1 MWQRASRAALAAAFL
16 LVSIAN
22 ALPHGDDDAM
32 DMGMDMS
39 MDSSSSDTTQ
49 AAQADANADAPLSYF
64 AYGKHSGAIVA
75 HIGLMIVA
83 WCFTLPTAVM
93 FSIAHSRFALPS
105 QFLFLVLNAVGLLI
119 GIIYN
124 SQTPDLYENNAH
136 HKIGWIATW
145 VMSAQVIMSLIF
157 AYAGRAETESSSY
170 EQAAF
175 LPVSTD
181 EMAESPQSY
190 PAGIRHSYRWS
201 RDSGQGTERNS
212 SSLHSR
218 PGSPSCGSPSDE
230 YDGFEK
236 PEDSLPESSSK
247 PRGCF
252 RVPFA
257 DRFLAS
263 RVPRMVSGRV
273 VRILSIIYNVI
284 DRIILPFGF
293 VAIATGGV
301 TYGGLMR
308 GNGIFN
314 GLAHFIK
321 GGIFFWYGIL
331 TLGRMLGSWA
341 DLGWAWNVKPSSTI
355 VGGWKAKVPT
365 GEFVES
371 FVIFLYGIT
380 NVFLEHLAG
389 WGSAW
394 TATDLEH
401 VSISVM
407 FFGGG
412 LCGMLFESRRVK
424 GWLNST
430 VLQYPSHMGAHK
442 STDTAWQLPDTQGV
456 SLNPMP
462 ALIILLLG
470 TMMSSHHQDSM
481 VSTMVH
487 KQWGNM
493 LVGFALA
500 RGMTYIVMYLKPPT
514 SYLPSRP
521 PTEIVAAFCLMSGG
535 LVFML
540 STRSVIQVLEYYDLD
555 AMFVFT
561 VTMGLT
567 AFIMACEIVAISIK
581 AWAVKRESR
590 PRLPPFQFPASA

>member
-16 LVSIAN
+16 LVSVAN
-22 ALPHGDDDAM
+22 ALPHGDDEAMDM

-39 MDSSSSDTTQ
+39 HSESTQESSTEANDDS
-49 AAQADANADAPLSYF
+49 PMSYF
-64 AYGKHSGAIVA
+64 AYGKHGTAIAV
-75 HIGLMIVA
+75 HIGLMILA
-83 WCFTLPTAVM
+83 WCFILPTAVM
-93 FSIAHSRFALPS
+93 FSVARSRFALPS
-105 QFLFLVLNAVGLLI
+105 QFLFLVCNAVGLLI

-157 AYAGRAETESSSY
+157 AYAGRGESESTSY
-170 EQAAF
+170 ERAAF

-181 EMAESPQSY
+181 EMESPQMYS
-190 PAGIRHSYRWS
+190 GGVRHSYRWS

-218 PGSPSCGSPSDE
+218 PGSPSCASPSDE

-236 PEDSLPESSSK
+236 PEDPLPEPSSQ
-247 PRGCF
+247 PRGWF
-252 RVPFA
+252 RIPFA

-263 RVPRMVSGRV
+263 RVPRLVSTRAL
-273 VRILSIIYNVI
+273 RIISTIYAVI

-308 GNGIFN
+308 GKEVFN

-321 GGIFFWYGIL
+321 GGIFFWYGLL
-331 TLGRMLGSWA
+331 TLGRMLGCWA
-341 DLGWAWNVKPSSTI
+341 DLGWAWNVKPSSPI
-355 VGGWKAKVPT
+355 VGKCKAKIPT
-365 GEFVES
+365 GEFTES
-371 FVIFLYGIT
+371 FVIFLYGVT
-380 NVFLEHLAG
+380 NVFLEHLTG
-389 WGSAW
+389 WGGAW

-401 VSISVM
+401 VSISIM

-412 LCGMLFESRRVK
+412 LCGMLFESKRVK

-430 VLQYPSHMGAHK
+430 VLQYPSHMSAHT
-442 STDTAWQLPDTQGV
+442 SADTAWQLPDTQGV

-462 ALIILLLG
+462 ALVILLLG
-470 TMMSSHHQDSM
+470 MMMGSHHQDSM

-487 KQWGNM
+487 KQWGNL

-500 RGMTYIVMYLKPPT
+500 RGMTYVIMYLKPPT

-521 PTEIVAAFCLMSGG
+521 PTEIVAAFCLISGG

-540 STRSVIQVLEYYDLD
+540 STRSVIQTLEYYDLD

-567 AFIMACEIVAISIK
+567 AFIMSCEILAIALK

-590 PRLPPFQFPASA
+590 PALPPFQFPASA

>member
-1 MWQRASRAALAAAFL
+1 MWQRASRAALAAAFFL
-16 LVSIAN
+16 ASVAN

-32 DMGMDMS
+32 DMDMNMDMS
-39 MDSSSSDTTQ
+39 HSDSTQ
-49 AAQADANADAPLSYF
+49 DSHTDENDESLMSYF
-64 AYGKHSGAIVA
+64 AYGKHSGAIMA
-75 HIGLMIVA
+75 HIGLMVLA
-83 WCFTLPTAVM
+83 WCFVLPTAVM
-93 FSIAHSRFALPS
+93 FSVARSRFALPS
-105 QFLFLVLNAVGLLI
+105 QFLFLVFNAVGLLV

-124 SQTPDLYENNAH
+124 SQTPDLYPNNAH
-136 HKIGWIATW
+136 HKIGWIVTW

-157 AYAGRAETESSSY
+157 AYAGRGESESSAY
-170 EQAAF
+170 ERAAF

-181 EMAESPQSY
+181 EMAHTY

-218 PGSPSCGSPSDE
+218 PSSPSCASPSDE

-236 PEDSLPESSSK
+236 PEDPILEHSSQ
-247 PRGCF
+247 PRGWF
-252 RVPFA
+252 RVPFF

-263 RVPRMVSGRV
+263 RVPRMVSNRALG
-273 VRILSIIYNVI
+273 IISIIYAII

-293 VAIATGGV
+293 IALTTGGV

-308 GNGIFN
+308 ASEVFN

-331 TLGRMLGSWA
+331 TLGRMLGCWA
-341 DLGWAWNVKPSSTI
+341 DLGWAWNVKPSSAI
-355 VGGWKAKVPT
+355 VGKWKARIPS

-389 WGSAW
+389 WGGAW

-401 VSISVM
+401 VSISIM

-412 LCGMLFESRRVK
+412 LCGMLFESKRVR

-430 VLQYPSHMGAHK
+430 VLQYPSHMSAHT

-470 TMMSSHHQDSM
+470 MMMGSHHQTSM

-487 KQWGNM
+487 KQWGNL
-493 LVGFALA
+493 LVGFSLA
-500 RGMTYIVMYLKPPT
+500 RGMTYVIMYLKPPT

-540 STRSVIQVLEYYDLD
+540 STRSVIDVLEKYDLD

-567 AFIMACEIVAISIK
+567 AFIMACEILAIAIK

-590 PRLPPFQFPASA
+590 PALPPFQFPASA

>member
-1 MWQRASRAALAAAFL
+1 MWQRASRAAFAAAFL

-32 DMGMDMS
+32 DMDMAMDMS
-39 MDSSSSDTTQ
+39 NSNSTQ
-49 AAQADANADAPLSYF
+49 AAHPEAQADAPMSYF
-64 AYGKHSGAIVA
+64 AYGKHSGAILA
-75 HIGLMIVA
+75 HIGLMVLA
-83 WCFTLPTAVM
+83 WCFVLPTAVM
-93 FSIAHSRFALPS
+93 FSIAHSRCALPS

-136 HKIGWIATW
+136 HKIGWIGTW
-145 VMSAQVIMSLIF
+145 IMSAQVIMSLIF
-157 AYAGRAETESSSY
+157 AYSGRGETESSSY
-170 EQAAF
+170 ERAAF

-181 EMAESPQSY
+181 EMAEIPHTYS
-190 PAGIRHSYRWS
+190 AGIRHSYRWS

-218 PGSPSCGSPSDE
+218 PGSPSCSSPSDE

-236 PEDSLPESSSK
+236 PEGPIPEPSAHS
-247 PRGCF
+247 RGCF
-252 RVPFA
+252 RVSFA

-263 RVPRMVSGRV
+263 RVPRMVSSRV
-273 VRILSIIYNVI
+273 LRVISTIYNVI

-293 VAIATGGV
+293 IAIATGGI

-308 GNGIFN
+308 GNQVFN

-321 GGIFFWYGIL
+321 GGIFFWYGLL

-341 DLGWAWNVKPSSTI
+341 DLGWAWNVKPSSAI
-355 VGGWKAKVPT
+355 VGSWKAKIPT

-389 WGSAW
+389 WGNAW

-401 VSISVM
+401 VSISIM

-424 GWLNST
+424 KWLNST
-430 VLQYPSHMGAHK
+430 ILQYPSHLDAHT

-500 RGMTYIVMYLKPPT
+500 RGMTYVIMYLKPPT

-567 AFIMACEIVAISIK
+567 AFIMACEIIAIAIK